1 MDNND
6 ILRRLR
12 YSFALDDQQMIDTF
26 ALAGLEV
33 KRGYV
38 VAWLRKDDDPA
49 FQACNDRML
58 ATFLNGFITS
68 RRGKKDGPQP
78 KPEMYL
84 NNNTVLLKLKI
95 ALNLQAEDILEI
107 LQLAGYELSAHE
119 LSSFFRR
126 AGHKN
131 YRECQDQVLRNF
143 LMGLQRKY
151 NPG

>member
-95 ALNLQAEDILEI
+95 ALNLQAQDILEI

-126 AGHKN
+126 SGHKN